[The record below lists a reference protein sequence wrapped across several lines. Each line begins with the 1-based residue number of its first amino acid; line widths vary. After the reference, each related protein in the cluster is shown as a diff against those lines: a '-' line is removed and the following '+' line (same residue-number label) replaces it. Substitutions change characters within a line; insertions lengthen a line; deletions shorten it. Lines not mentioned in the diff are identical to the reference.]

1 MYLELEELS
10 RADDYVREK
19 LMRYDVVN
27 KLKQRNAEELARSTN
42 KVDRSR
48 SPEKQRELAF
58 GTQYQSSLERQ
69 Y

>member
-27 KLKQRNAEELARSTN
+27 KLKQRNAQELARSTLR
-42 KVDRSR
+42 VDRSK
-48 SPEKQRELAF
+48 SPEKQYELAF
-58 GTQYQSSLERQ
+58 GNPC
-69 Y
+69 